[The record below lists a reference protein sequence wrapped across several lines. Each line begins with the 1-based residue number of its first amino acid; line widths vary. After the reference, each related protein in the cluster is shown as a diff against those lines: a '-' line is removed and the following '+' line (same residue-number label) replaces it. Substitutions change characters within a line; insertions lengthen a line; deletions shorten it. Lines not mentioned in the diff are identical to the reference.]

1 MDDDGALATFPF
13 AVHPVLGRISLIFG
27 VSPARALVAVHT
39 DRVVARFGPWV
50 VETPLGNV
58 ASAEV
63 SGPYGALRV
72 VGPARLSLADRG
84 LTFATTDRAG
94 ACLRFH
100 EPVPGLDPLGLV
112 RHPGLTVTVA
122 EPWALVELLGHL
134 GAHLPDATSGPARP
148 S

>member
-84 LTFATTDRAG
+84 LTSPPRTGPGRACGSTNRCRASTRSASSATRG
-94 ACLRFH
+94 SR
-100 EPVPGLDPLGLV
+100 
-112 RHPGLTVTVA
+112 
-122 EPWALVELLGHL
+122 
-134 GAHLPDATSGPARP
+134 
-148 S
+148 